1 MNLLNITR
9 EEKFYL
15 IIQDVDIYYLINN
28 NYRFVFDVD
37 FNEFFVETFKD
48 ATEII
53 NINLMNYPQAKD
65 LCVSRFIDF
74 SNENTSP
81 CFCFK
86 SVVQSLNQ
94 TIFYLINLVIVN

>member
-37 FNEFFVETFKD
+37 FNEF
-48 ATEII
+48 
-53 NINLMNYPQAKD
+53 L
-65 LCVSRFIDF
+65 
-74 SNENTSP
+74 
-81 CFCFK
+81 
-86 SVVQSLNQ
+86 
-94 TIFYLINLVIVN
+94 